1 MFNTRS
7 VSCLTLHG
15 FSLLMFVLLLNRHR
29 AARAGTVARKA
40 VDQPLVNLL
49 FWLVQVTFGSLR
61 ALVTLLA
68 VI

>member
-40 VDQPLVNLL
+40 VDQPLVDL
-49 FWLVQVTFGSLR
+49 WLVQVALRLLR